1 MATDNGGS
9 LSFEVK
15 LMLDKLQ
22 ADVKKANAELAK
34 IGKTATDEGK
44 KIDSAFSGI
53 GKSVASIGAAFSAQQ
68 LARQI
73 IQVRGEFEKLEVSF
87 NTMLRSEE
95 KATALMNQLTKTA
108 ATTPFGLQDVAGGA
122 KQLLAYGMEAE
133 KINETLIRL
142 GDIAAGLNIPLQDM
156 TYLFGTTMV
165 QGRMYTQDLNQFV
178 GRGIP
183 LIKEFANQFGVAE
196 SKVKDLVTEGKIGFP
211 QLQKAIIAMT
221 SEGGQFAGLMEAQ
234 SKTIAGQIAN
244 LQDSIDMMFNEIGQ
258 ASEGII
264 SGSIEV
270 VASLVENYEQVGRVL
285 LSLVGV
291 YGVYKT
297 AVIAMTAVYTA
308 QAAGIGALTLAE
320 KLHYTWLVLV
330 EKAQKILNATMLTN
344 PYVLVATAVAGLVAY
359 LVSLKTE
366 TELIAEA
373 NEKYEESK
381 RKQIEAEEEHM
392 RKVNELITIAG
403 DEALSTDTRR
413 NALVK
418 LEMQY
423 PSIFAQ
429 YDTEYE
435 KLKNIKK
442 IKEEIAKLEAGK
454 SIQNVENELDKVEA
468 RIKELEAKAKTKH
481 LVGYDA
487 RDMAI
492 YEGGLSAQ
500 ERNELKV
507 LKEREKELVKINK
520 QKERERVLTNL
531 SAFGEKTLNNE
542 LKARKDLLAK
552 MKMDGSTR
560 GRIKG
565 GILPGDYTIE
575 ELEKS
580 ISAMEHEIKR
590 RNDPQK
596 TAAEWKKYYQDQYEA
611 KRKAYN
617 DFLKKQGTMT
627 QLEFETEAKRLKDE
641 MDAAKKEVDNYK
653 PAVNRGATQQ
663 TQQEAERRL
672 KLQQDLADDLLKM
685 QQDNEQREIDA
696 KDEGTAKRLAQINHD
711 FEVRR
716 KEIEKQEKEWKKQ
729 NIEAGVTTEENGLTK
744 EQSDALADAY
754 AQNAEARKK
763 AEREVYDDLENQMN
777 EYLSKYGDYLEKKQA
792 LTDIANQKA
801 KEAATQG
808 ERAVIYAELREQLKQ
823 LNFEEFLSSDAALAF
838 GDIDNLSRETID
850 RLIKKMREIRPE
862 IIKTFNPEQ
871 IAKFDNALNN
881 LEKADALNKN
891 NILVNFIP
899 EVFQK
904 QILLQTELNSAKER
918 YNSLTEEQIRKEE
931 EVKDQIK
938 LIEDEYERLTGEKIK
953 FDPANFSEFEKQL
966 NTLYLNNPN
975 AEQSIQ
981 PLIDQYFNLDF
992 QLQDI
997 TTAAQDASGAM
1008 ESLGGAGAGA
1018 AGGAAQTIAMVGTIV
1033 HAINDSVQSA
1043 KALIDDLAST
1053 ADALGADTEV
1063 GSGWDTAQTFM
1074 SAFAEASQGATDA
1087 FEAFKSG
1094 NPIGVIQGV
1103 VKSFTAWIRGF
1114 AAIHDAKKER
1124 DILDIQEQIE
1134 DLTKAYDDLDRAI
1147 DKVYSTDAAKM
1158 IEEQNRMLEEQQRL
1172 IREQMQLEE
1181 DKKNTDEERLEQW
1194 EDELHDIDN
1203 QIADNK
1209 EAAVDAIYGEDIQS
1223 AIENFADA
1231 YVGVWSDGSVKI
1243 KDVVRQMMQ
1252 NMVKESIKA
1261 SIDSSKAM
1269 EEIRKTMQILYADGV
1284 LSQAD
1289 QNIVYDLAEKLQK
1302 DLDAEYGWSESLFK
1316 NMTEQSGSSRGFEA
1330 MSQDTADELNGRFTT
1345 MVELQSLQ
1353 LDKVNALALD
1363 TASIRQNM
1371 AEMRNL
1377 SLLSIGH
1384 LESLVKSNN
1393 ELYQI
1398 NARLGRIEEYTS
1410 RL

>member
-95 KATALMNQLTKTA
+95 KATALMNQIVKTA

-244 LQDSIDMMFNEIGQ
+244 LEDAIDVMFNEIGQ

-344 PYVLVATAVAGLVAY
+344 PYVLVATAIAGVVAY
-359 LVSLKTE
+359 LIQMKDK
-366 TELIAEA
+366 A
-373 NEKYEESK
+373 EESQ
-381 RKQIEAEEEHM
+381 RVLNEAISETNKAFGTEID
-392 RKVNELITIAG
+392 KLDNLKK
-403 DEALSTDTRR
+403 
-413 NALVK
+413 K
-418 LEMQY
+418 LEE
-423 PSIFAQ
+423 S
-429 YDTEYE
+429 E
-435 KLKNIKK
+435 K
-442 IKEEIAKLEAGK
+442 
-454 SIQNVENELDKVEA
+454 
-468 RIKELEAKAKTKH
+468 
-481 LVGYDA
+481 
-487 RDMAI
+487 
-492 YEGGLSAQ
+492 
-500 ERNELKV
+500 
-507 LKEREKELVKINK
+507 
-520 QKERERVLTNL
+520 
-531 SAFGEKTLNNE
+531 
-542 LKARKDLLAK
+542 
-552 MKMDGSTR
+552 GS
-560 GRIKG
+560 
-565 GILPGDYTIE
+565 E
-575 ELEKS
+575 
-580 ISAMEHEIKR
+580 
-590 RNDPQK
+590 
-596 TAAEWKKYYQDQYEA
+596 EWKKAKDAIVSQYGQYLSNLDAEIEKTGTLA
-611 KRKAYN
+611 STYDALTDAVRKSIAARG
-617 DFLKKQGTMT
+617 LKKFYDENADVLGESQNTLAETRKKLVEKYGEDYVERNWKAVTSY
-627 QLEFETEAKRLKDE
+627 LEKGAIKDLDTHMRHAFPEMGANKESYGDLVTETFFGKKGDAKGFMAEMRLAITTAKENNDKFYANLENFAKANSINVDE
-641 MDAAKKEVDNYK
+641 MNEILYGVKNNKVEEATTTTTTTTTTDKKAEDNARK
-653 PAVNRGATQQ
+653 
-663 TQQEAERRL
+663 EAERRL
-672 KLQQDLADDLLKM
+672 KLQQELADDLLQL

-696 KDEGTAKRLAQINHD
+696 MDEGTAKRLAQINHD

-716 KEIEKQEKEWKKQ
+716 KEIEKQEKDWKKQ
-729 NIEAGVTTEENGLTK
+729 NIEAGITTEENGLTK

-754 AQNAEARKK
+754 AQNVQQQAK
-763 AEREVYDDLENQMN
+763 AQ
-777 EYLSKYGDYLEKKQA
+777 
-792 LTDIANQKA
+792 
-801 KEAATQG
+801 
-808 ERAVIYAELREQLKQ
+808 AELRKEEQQAMRDYLKEYGEYQ
-823 LNFEEFLSSDAALAF
+823 EKRLAITEDYAERIKNAQNDGERKTLEAERDKTLADLDTQATKTTSAIGKLFADMSDKSIAEMRKIAKDGQEALDFIREGKWDAAKGL
-838 GDIDNLSRETID
+838 NLGITEEMF
-850 RLIKKMREIRPE
+850 KNFKPE
-862 IIKTFNPEQ
+862 
-871 IAKFDNALNN
+871 D
-881 LEKADALNKN
+881 
-891 NILVNFIP
+891 V
-899 EVFQK
+899 
-904 QILLQTELNSAKER
+904 
-918 YNSLTEEQIRKEE
+918 EQIRQAIEQLTKSADDCEVGFAKMKTSWEDFVKAKNPKELQE
-931 EVKDQIK
+931 ALQGIIDGVNDYMDVASFASDVIGG
-938 LIEDEYERLTGEKIK
+938 LGEA
-953 FDPANFSEFEKQL
+953 FDS
-966 NTLYLNNPN
+966 
-975 AEQSIQ
+975 
-981 PLIDQYFNLDF
+981 
-992 QLQDI
+992 
-997 TTAAQDASGAM
+997 
-1008 ESLGGAGAGA
+1008 
-1018 AGGAAQTIAMVGTIV
+1018 
-1033 HAINDSVQSA
+1033 
-1043 KALIDDLAST
+1043 
-1053 ADALGADTEV
+1053 DALKGI
-1063 GSGWDTAQTFM
+1063 
-1074 SAFAEASQGATDA
+1074 AEGINVAMDAVNAASQGAQA
-1087 FEAFKSG
+1087 GAMFG
-1094 NPIGVIQGV
+1094 PIGAAAG
-1103 VKSFTAWIRGF
+1103 
-1114 AAIHDAKKER
+1114 AAIGLISSLAQSIAEIYDKKKEKQIQALED
-1124 DILDIQEQIE
+1124 DIH
-1134 DLTKAYDDLDRAI
+1134 DLEIAYDDLGRAI
-1147 DKVYSTDAAKM
+1147 DKAYSTDAAKM
-1158 IEEQNRMLEEQQRL
+1158 IDEQNRMLEEQQRL

-1209 EAAVDAIYGEDIQS
+1209 EAALDAIYGEDIQS

-1231 YVGVWSDGSVKI
+1231 YVGVWSDGSAKVR
-1243 KDVVRQMMQ
+1243 DVVRQMMQ
-1252 NMVKESIKA
+1252 NMVKEQIKA
-1261 SIDSSKAM
+1261 TIESSKAM
-1269 EEIRKTMQILYADGV
+1269 EEIRLKMKEFYADKEF
-1284 LSQAD
+1284 
-1289 QNIVYDLAEKLQK
+1289 QNWEQQELYRMAEEYQK
-1302 DLDAEYGWSESLFK
+1302 QLDKDFAWAEDLFK
-1316 NMTEQSGSSRGFEA
+1316 DTTAQQASNGGFQA
-1330 MSQDTADELNGRFTT
+1330 MSQDTGSELNGRFTT

-1353 LDKVNALALD
+1353 LDKVRSLAID
-1363 TASIRQNM
+1363 TATISQNIT
-1371 AEMRNL
+1371 EMRNL

-1384 LESLVKSNN
+1384 LESIAKSNN

-1398 NARLGRIEEYTS
+1398 NSRLGKIEENTS

>member
-95 KATALMNQLTKTA
+95 KATALMNQLVKTA

-183 LIKEFANQFGVAE
+183 LIKEFASQFGVAE

-244 LQDSIDMMFNEIGQ
+244 LEDAIDMMFNEIGQ

-297 AVIAMTAVYTA
+297 AVIAMTAIQTA
-308 QAAGIGALTLAE
+308 QTVAVVGVTKSMMLYEGVVQ
-320 KLHYTWLVLV
+320 LVA
-330 EKAQKILNATMLTN
+330 KAQKILNATMLTN
-344 PYVLVATAVAGLVAY
+344 PYVLVATAIAGVVAY
-359 LVSLKTE
+359 LVMMKDE

-373 NEKYEESK
+373 EAEYNAKLEETARKEEERKQRVKDLIKAAEDESK
-381 RKQIEAEEEHM
+381 STKSRKASL
-392 RKVNELITIAG
+392 VEL
-403 DEALSTDTRR
+403 ER
-413 NALVK
+413 
-418 LEMQY
+418 QY
-423 PSIFAQ
+423 PAIFAK
-429 YDTEYE
+429 YDTEYK
-435 KLKNIKK
+435 KLKNLKQIKLEISEIEISND
-442 IKEEIAKLEAGK
+442 IKEIDKQLEDNQKRINDLNEK
-454 SIQNVENELDKVEA
+454 SEVKTHVGGGLRSTVVVTGGLSRTEDAELKMLQNKN
-468 RIKELEAKAKTKH
+468 KELEK
-481 LVGYDA
+481 
-487 RDMAI
+487 
-492 YEGGLSAQ
+492 
-500 ERNELKV
+500 N
-507 LKEREKELVKINK
+507 RE
-520 QKERERVLTNL
+520 
-531 SAFGEKTLNNE
+531 
-542 LKARKDLLAK
+542 
-552 MKMDGSTR
+552 
-560 GRIKG
+560 
-565 GILPGDYTIE
+565 
-575 ELEKS
+575 
-580 ISAMEHEIKR
+580 
-590 RNDPQK
+590 
-596 TAAEWKKYYQDQYEA
+596 
-611 KRKAYN
+611 
-617 DFLKKQGTMT
+617 LKKQE
-627 QLEFETEAKRLKDE
+627 LDDLKNP
-641 MDAAKKEVDNYK
+641 KKTTTPTTTTTTTNNK
-653 PAVNRGATQQ
+653 KAQNQAQK
-663 TQQEAERRL
+663 EAERRL

-685 QQDNEQREIDA
+685 RQDNEQREIDA
-696 KDEGTAKRLAQINHD
+696 MDEGTAKRLAQINHD

-716 KEIEKQEKEWKKQ
+716 KEIEKQEKDWEKQ
-729 NIEAGVTTEENGLTK
+729 NIEAGITTEENGLTK

-754 AQNAEARKK
+754 AQNVQQQAK
-763 AEREVYDDLENQMN
+763 AQ
-777 EYLSKYGDYLEKKQA
+777 
-792 LTDIANQKA
+792 
-801 KEAATQG
+801 
-808 ERAVIYAELREQLKQ
+808 AELRKEEQQAMRDYLKEYGEYQ
-823 LNFEEFLSSDAALAF
+823 EKRLAITE
-838 GDIDNLSRETID
+838 DYAER
-850 RLIKKMREIRPE
+850 IKKAQNDGER
-862 IIKTFNPEQ
+862 KTLE
-871 IAKFDNALNN
+871 AERDNALADLDTQATKTTSAIGKLFADMSDKSIAEMRKIAKDGQEALDFIQGGKWDAAKGLKFNITEEMFKN
-881 LEKADALNKN
+881 FKPEDIEQIKQAIEQLTKSADDCEVGFAKMKTSWEDFVKAKKPKELQEALQGIIDGVNDYMDVASFASDVIGGLGEAFDSDALKGIAEGINVAMDA
-891 NILVNFIP
+891 VN
-899 EVFQK
+899 
-904 QILLQTELNSAKER
+904 A
-918 YNSLTEEQIRKEE
+918 
-931 EVKDQIK
+931 
-938 LIEDEYERLTGEKIK
+938 
-953 FDPANFSEFEKQL
+953 
-966 NTLYLNNPN
+966 
-975 AEQSIQ
+975 
-981 PLIDQYFNLDF
+981 
-992 QLQDI
+992 
-997 TTAAQDASGAM
+997 
-1008 ESLGGAGAGA
+1008 
-1018 AGGAAQTIAMVGTIV
+1018 
-1033 HAINDSVQSA
+1033 
-1043 KALIDDLAST
+1043 
-1053 ADALGADTEV
+1053 
-1063 GSGWDTAQTFM
+1063 
-1074 SAFAEASQGATDA
+1074 ASQGAQVGSM
-1087 FEAFKSG
+1087 FG
-1094 NPIGVIQGV
+1094 PIGAAAG
-1103 VKSFTAWIRGF
+1103 
-1114 AAIHDAKKER
+1114 AAIGLISSLAQSIAEIYDKKKEKQIQALED
-1124 DILDIQEQIE
+1124 DIH
-1134 DLTKAYDDLDRAI
+1134 DLEIAYDDLGRAI
-1147 DKVYSTDAAKM
+1147 DKAYSTDAAKM

-1209 EAAVDAIYGEDIQS
+1209 EAALDAIYGEDIQS

-1252 NMVKESIKA
+1252 NMVKEQIKA
-1261 SIDSSKAM
+1261 TLQSSKAM
-1269 EEIRKTMQILYADGV
+1269 EEIRLKMREFYADKEF
-1284 LSQAD
+1284 
-1289 QNIVYDLAEKLQK
+1289 QNWEQQELYKMAEEYQK
-1302 DLDAEYGWSESLFK
+1302 QLDKDFAWAEDLFK
-1316 NMTEQSGSSRGFEA
+1316 DTTAQQASNGGFQA
-1330 MSQDTADELNGRFTT
+1330 MSQDTGSELNGRFTT

-1353 LDKVNALALD
+1353 LDKVRSLAID
-1363 TASIRQNM
+1363 TATISQNI

-1384 LESLVKSNN
+1384 LESIAKNTH

-1398 NARLGRIEEYTS
+1398 NSRLGKIEENTS

>member
-44 KIDSAFSGI
+44 KIDNAFSGI

-95 KATALMNQLTKTA
+95 KATALMNQLVKTA

-392 RKVNELITIAG
+392 RKMNELIDIAG
-403 DEALSTDTRR
+403 NEALSTDTRR

-442 IKEEIAKLEAGK
+442 IKEEIAALEAGK
-454 SIQNVENELDKVEA
+454 SIQNVSNELDRNLK
-468 RIKELEAKAKTKH
+468 RIAELEAKAKTKQ

-487 RDMAI
+487 SGMAI

-500 ERNELKV
+500 ERAELKA
-507 LKEREKELVKINK
+507 LQEKNKELEKINK
-520 QKERERVLTNL
+520 QKQREQYLTNL
-531 SAFGEKTLNNE
+531 NVVGEKTLNAE
-542 LKARKDLLAK
+542 IQARKDLLAR
-552 MKMDGSTR
+552 MKVNGKSR
-560 GRIKG
+560 GKITG
-565 GILPGDYTIE
+565 NLAGEYSSD
-575 ELEKS
+575 ELQ
-580 ISAMEHEIKR
+580 AQLNLMESELKR
-590 RNDPQK
+590 RKSPQK

-617 DFLKKQGTMT
+617 DYLKQSGKIDQTT
-627 QLEFETEAKRLKDE
+627 FETEAKRLKDE

-653 PAVNRGATQQ
+653 PSVNKGAARQAQQ
-663 TQQEAERRL
+663 AKKEAEKRL
-672 KLQQDLADDLLKM
+672 KLQQELADDLLQM

-696 KDEGTAKRLAQINHD
+696 MDEGTAKRLAQINHD

-716 KEIEKQEKEWKKQ
+716 KEIEKQEKDWKKQ
-729 NIEAGVTTEENGLTK
+729 NIEAGITTEENGLTK

-754 AQNAEARKK
+754 AQNVQQQAK
-763 AEREVYDDLENQMN
+763 AQ
-777 EYLSKYGDYLEKKQA
+777 
-792 LTDIANQKA
+792 
-801 KEAATQG
+801 
-808 ERAVIYAELREQLKQ
+808 AELRKEEQQAMRDYLKEYGEYQ
-823 LNFEEFLSSDAALAF
+823 EKRLAITEDYAERIKKAQNDGERKTLEAERDKALADLDTQATKTTSAIGKLFADMSNKSIAEMRKIAQEGQEALDFIQGGKWDAAKGLNLGITEEMF
-838 GDIDNLSRETID
+838 KNFKPEDI
-850 RLIKKMREIRPE
+850 
-862 IIKTFNPEQ
+862 
-871 IAKFDNALNN
+871 
-881 LEKADALNKN
+881 
-891 NILVNFIP
+891 
-899 EVFQK
+899 
-904 QILLQTELNSAKER
+904 
-918 YNSLTEEQIRKEE
+918 EQIRQAIEQLTKSADDCEVGFAKMKTSWEDFVKAKNPKELQE
-931 EVKDQIK
+931 ALQGIIDGVNDYMDVASFASDVIGG
-938 LIEDEYERLTGEKIK
+938 LGEA
-953 FDPANFSEFEKQL
+953 FDS
-966 NTLYLNNPN
+966 
-975 AEQSIQ
+975 
-981 PLIDQYFNLDF
+981 
-992 QLQDI
+992 
-997 TTAAQDASGAM
+997 
-1008 ESLGGAGAGA
+1008 
-1018 AGGAAQTIAMVGTIV
+1018 
-1033 HAINDSVQSA
+1033 
-1043 KALIDDLAST
+1043 
-1053 ADALGADTEV
+1053 DALKGI
-1063 GSGWDTAQTFM
+1063 
-1074 SAFAEASQGATDA
+1074 AEGINVAMDAVNAASQGAQVGA
-1087 FEAFKSG
+1087 MFG
-1094 NPIGVIQGV
+1094 PIGAAAG
-1103 VKSFTAWIRGF
+1103 
-1114 AAIHDAKKER
+1114 AAIGLISSLAQSIAEIYDKKKEKQIQALED
-1124 DILDIQEQIE
+1124 DIH
-1134 DLTKAYDDLDRAI
+1134 DLEIAYDDLGRAI
-1147 DKVYSTDAAKM
+1147 DKAYSTDAAKM
-1158 IEEQNRMLEEQQRL
+1158 IDEQNRMLEEQQRL

-1181 DKKNTDEERLEQW
+1181 DKKNTDEERIKQW

-1261 SIDSSKAM
+1261 TLQSSKAM
-1269 EEIRKTMQILYADGV
+1269 EEIRLKMREFYADKEF
-1284 LSQAD
+1284 
-1289 QNIVYDLAEKLQK
+1289 QNWEQQELYKMAEEYQK
-1302 DLDAEYGWSESLFK
+1302 QLDKDYAWAEDLFK
-1316 NMTEQSGSSRGFEA
+1316 DTTAQQASNGGFQA
-1330 MSQDTADELNGRFTT
+1330 MSQDTGSELNGRFTT

-1353 LDKVNALALD
+1353 LDKVRSLAID
-1363 TASIRQNM
+1363 TATISQNIS
-1371 AEMRNL
+1371 EMRNL

-1384 LESLVKSNN
+1384 LESIAKNTH
-1393 ELYQI
+1393 ELYQM
-1398 NARLGRIEEYTS
+1398 NYRLGKIEENTS

>member
-22 ADVKKANAELAK
+22 SDVKKANAELAK

-44 KIDSAFSGI
+44 KIDNAFSGI

-95 KATALMNQLTKTA
+95 KATALMSQLIKTA
-108 ATTPFGLQDVAGGA
+108 ATTPLELQDVAGGA

-165 QGRMYTQDLNQFV
+165 QGRMYTIDLNQFV

-196 SKVKDLVTEGKIGFP
+196 SKVRDLVAEGKIGFP

-244 LQDSIDMMFNEIGQ
+244 LKDAIDIMFNEIGQ

-344 PYVLVATAVAGLVAY
+344 PYVLAATAVAGLVAY

-392 RKVNELITIAG
+392 RKMNELIDIAG
-403 DEALSTDTRR
+403 NEALSTDTRR

-442 IKEEIAKLEAGK
+442 IKEEIAALEAGK
-454 SIQNVENELDKVEA
+454 SIQNVSNELDRNLK
-468 RIKELEAKAKTKH
+468 RIAELEAKAKTKQ

-487 RDMAI
+487 SGMAI

-500 ERNELKV
+500 ERAELKA
-507 LKEREKELVKINK
+507 LQEKNKELEKINK
-520 QKERERVLTNL
+520 QKQREQYFTNINVI
-531 SAFGEKTLNNE
+531 GEKTLNAE
-542 LKARKDLLAK
+542 IKARENLIARMKANGANRGKIEGNLA
-552 MKMDGSTR
+552 GEYS
-560 GRIKG
+560 
-565 GILPGDYTIE
+565 LE
-575 ELEKS
+575 ELETQLQLYK
-580 ISAMEHEIKR
+580 AERKR
-590 RNDPQK
+590 RDSPQK

-617 DFLKKQGTMT
+617 DYLKQSGKIDQTT
-627 QLEFETEAKRLKDE
+627 FETEAKRLKDE

-653 PAVNRGATQQ
+653 PSVNKGAARQAQQ
-663 TQQEAERRL
+663 AKKEAEKRL
-672 KLQQDLADDLLKM
+672 KLQQELADDLLKL

-696 KDEGTAKRLAQINHD
+696 MDEGTAKRLAQINHD

-716 KEIEKQEKEWKKQ
+716 KEIEKQEKDWKKQ

-754 AQNAEARKK
+754 AQNVQQQVK
-763 AEREVYDDLENQMN
+763 AQ
-777 EYLSKYGDYLEKKQA
+777 
-792 LTDIANQKA
+792 
-801 KEAATQG
+801 
-808 ERAVIYAELREQLKQ
+808 AELRKEEQQAMRDYLKEYGEYQEKRLAITEDYAERIKKAQNDGERKTLEAERDKALADLDTQATKTTSAIGKLFADMSNKSIAEMRKIAKDGQEALNFIQGGKWDAAKGLNLGITEEMFKNFKPEDIEQIKQAIEQLTKSADDCEVGFAKMKTSWEDFVKAKNPKELQ
-823 LNFEEFLSSDAALAF
+823 EALQGIIDGVNDYMDIASFASDVIGGLGEAFDSDALK
-838 GDIDNLSRETID
+838 G
-850 RLIKKMREIRPE
+850 
-862 IIKTFNPEQ
+862 
-871 IAKFDNALNN
+871 IAEGINVAMDAVNA
-881 LEKADALNKN
+881 
-891 NILVNFIP
+891 
-899 EVFQK
+899 
-904 QILLQTELNSAKER
+904 
-918 YNSLTEEQIRKEE
+918 
-931 EVKDQIK
+931 
-938 LIEDEYERLTGEKIK
+938 
-953 FDPANFSEFEKQL
+953 
-966 NTLYLNNPN
+966 
-975 AEQSIQ
+975 
-981 PLIDQYFNLDF
+981 
-992 QLQDI
+992 
-997 TTAAQDASGAM
+997 
-1008 ESLGGAGAGA
+1008 
-1018 AGGAAQTIAMVGTIV
+1018 
-1033 HAINDSVQSA
+1033 
-1043 KALIDDLAST
+1043 
-1053 ADALGADTEV
+1053 
-1063 GSGWDTAQTFM
+1063 
-1074 SAFAEASQGATDA
+1074 ASQGAQVGA
-1087 FEAFKSG
+1087 MFG
-1094 NPIGVIQGV
+1094 PIGAAAG
-1103 VKSFTAWIRGF
+1103 
-1114 AAIHDAKKER
+1114 AAIGLISSLAQSIAEIYDKKKEKQIQALED
-1124 DILDIQEQIE
+1124 DIH
-1134 DLTKAYDDLDRAI
+1134 DLEIAYDDLGREI
-1147 DKVYSTDAAKM
+1147 DKAYSTDAAKM

-1181 DKKNTDEERLEQW
+1181 DKKNTDEEKMQAY

-1209 EAAVDAIYGEDIQS
+1209 EAALDAIYGEDIQS

-1231 YVGVWSDGSVKI
+1231 YVGVWSDGSAKI

-1252 NMVKESIKA
+1252 NMVKEQIKA
-1261 SIDSSKAM
+1261 TLQSSKAM
-1269 EEIRKTMQILYADGV
+1269 EEIRQKMKEFYADKEF
-1284 LSQAD
+1284 
-1289 QNIVYDLAEKLQK
+1289 QNWEQQELYKMAEEYQK
-1302 DLDAEYGWSESLFK
+1302 QLDKDFAWAEDLFK
-1316 NMTEQSGSSRGFEA
+1316 DTTAQQASNGGFQA
-1330 MSQDTADELNGRFTT
+1330 MSQDTGSELNGRFTT

-1353 LDKVNALALD
+1353 LDKVRSLAID
-1363 TASIRQNM
+1363 TATISQNIT
-1371 AEMRNL
+1371 EMRNL

-1384 LESLVKSNN
+1384 LESIAKNTH
-1393 ELYQI
+1393 ELYQM
-1398 NARLGRIEEYTS
+1398 NYRLGKIEENTS

>member
-44 KIDSAFSGI
+44 KIDNAFSGI

-196 SKVKDLVTEGKIGFP
+196 SKVRDLVAEGKIGFP

-297 AVIAMTAVYTA
+297 AVIAMTAIQTA
-308 QAAGIGALTLAE
+308 QTVAVVGVTKSMMLYEGVVQ
-320 KLHYTWLVLV
+320 LVA
-330 EKAQKILNATMLTN
+330 KAQKMLNATMLTN

-366 TELIAEA
+366 TELINEA

-392 RKVNELITIAG
+392 RKINELIATAE
-403 DEALSTDTRR
+403 DEALSTETRR
-413 NALVK
+413 AALILLAAEYK
-418 LEMQY
+418 T
-423 PSIFAQ
+423 IFAK

-435 KLKNIKK
+435 KLKNLKK
-442 IKEEIAKLEAGK
+442 IKEEIAALEAGK
-454 SIQNVENELDKVEA
+454 SIQNVSNELSSVQS
-468 RIKELEAKAKTKH
+468 RIAELEAKKSIKKIM
-481 LVGYDA
+481 GYSRTGA
-487 RDMAI
+487 PI
-492 YEGGLSAQ
+492 YGNDLSPQ
-500 ERNELKV
+500 DEIELKN
-507 LKEREKELVKINK
+507 LKEKEKELIKINK

-531 SAFGEKTLNNE
+531 NAFGIKTLNGE
-542 LKARKDLLAK
+542 LKAQKDLLAK
-552 MKMDGSTR
+552 MKMSGSTR

-565 GILPGDYTIE
+565 GIFSGDFTTE

-580 ISAMEHEIKR
+580 ISALEHEIKR

-596 TAAEWKKYYQDQYEA
+596 TATEWKKYYQDQYEA

-617 DFLKKQGTMT
+617 DFLKKQGTMS
-627 QLEFETEAKRLKDE
+627 QLEFKTEAKRLKDE

-653 PAVNRGATQQ
+653 PAVNNGASQQ
-663 TQQEAERRL
+663 AQQAQKEAEQRL

-696 KDEGTAKRLAQINHD
+696 MDEGTAKRLAQINHD

-716 KEIEKQEKEWKKQ
+716 KEIEKQEKDWKKQ

-754 AQNAEARKK
+754 AQNVQQQAKAQSELRKEEQQAMRDYLKEYGNYQEKRLAITEDYAERIKK
-763 AEREVYDDLENQMN
+763 AQNEGEIKTLEAERDKALADLDTQATKTTSAIGKLFADMSDKSVAEMRKIAKDGKEALDFIQGGKWDAAKGFKFNITEEMFKNFNDEDIEQI
-777 EYLSKYGDYLEKKQA
+777 KQA
-792 LTDIANQKA
+792 I
-801 KEAATQG
+801 
-808 ERAVIYAELREQLKQ
+808 EQLTKSADDCATGFEKIKIGWDKIVNSKNPKQ
-823 LNFEEFLSSDAALAF
+823 VKEGMQEMTSGINQYLDAVSF
-838 GDIDNLSRETID
+838 
-850 RLIKKMREIRPE
+850 
-862 IIKTFNPEQ
+862 F
-871 IAKFDNALNN
+871 
-881 LEKADALNKN
+881 ADALNGLGEAYDIEALKDIAEGIN
-891 NILVNFIP
+891 VALDAISSAAKGFEAGNAIAGQIGGIVGAIVGLATSLAESIAKIFDKKQ
-899 EVFQK
+899 EK
-904 QILLQTELNSAKER
+904 QIQAL
-918 YNSLTEEQIRKEE
+918 
-931 EVKDQIK
+931 
-938 LIEDEYERLTGEKIK
+938 EDE
-953 FDPANFSEFEKQL
+953 
-966 NTLYLNNPN
+966 
-975 AEQSIQ
+975 
-981 PLIDQYFNLDF
+981 
-992 QLQDI
+992 
-997 TTAAQDASGAM
+997 
-1008 ESLGGAGAGA
+1008 
-1018 AGGAAQTIAMVGTIV
+1018 
-1033 HAINDSVQSA
+1033 
-1043 KALIDDLAST
+1043 
-1053 ADALGADTEV
+1053 
-1063 GSGWDTAQTFM
+1063 
-1074 SAFAEASQGATDA
+1074 
-1087 FEAFKSG
+1087 
-1094 NPIGVIQGV
+1094 
-1103 VKSFTAWIRGF
+1103 
-1114 AAIHDAKKER
+1114 IHDLE
-1124 DILDIQEQIE
+1124 I
-1134 DLTKAYDDLDRAI
+1134 AYDDLGRAI
-1147 DKVYSTDAAKM
+1147 DKAYSTDAAEM
-1158 IEEQNRMLEEQQRL
+1158 IAEQNRMLEEQQRL
-1172 IREQMQLEE
+1172 IREQMELEE

-1209 EAAVDAIYGEDIQS
+1209 EAALDAIFGEDVKS
-1223 AIENFADA
+1223 ATENLADA
-1231 YVGVWSDGSVKI
+1231 LTSTWNDGTSASMKM
-1243 KDVVRQMMQ
+1243 KNVVREMMQ
-1252 NMVKESIKA
+1252 KMVKESIKA
-1261 SIDSSKAM
+1261 TLESSKAI
-1269 EEIRKTMQILYADGV
+1269 EAIRAKMQEFYADGIFQEWEQDK
-1284 LSQAD
+1284 L
-1289 QNIVYDLAEKLQK
+1289 YKMAEAYQK
-1302 DLDAEYGWSESLFK
+1302 DFDSQYGWAENLFK
-1316 NMTEQSGSSRGFEA
+1316 DTTAQEGSSRGFNA
-1330 MSQDTADELNGRFTT
+1330 MDQELGNELNGRFTT
-1345 MVELQSLQ
+1345 MVELQTLQ
-1353 LDKVNALALD
+1353 LDEVKTIRIDNAM
-1363 TASIRQNM
+1363 IRQNM

-1377 SLLSIGH
+1377 SLLSIGY
-1384 LESLVKSNN
+1384 LESIAKSNN

-1398 NARLGRIEEYTS
+1398 NSRLGKIEENTS

>member
-22 ADVKKANAELAK
+22 SDVKKANAELAK

-44 KIDSAFSGI
+44 KIDNAFSGI

-95 KATALMNQLTKTA
+95 KATALMSQLTKTA

-244 LQDSIDMMFNEIGQ
+244 LEDAIDMMFNEIGQ

-359 LVSLKTE
+359 LVMMKDE

-373 NEKYEESK
+373 EAEYNAKLEETARVEEERKKRVQELIKVAEDESK
-381 RKQIEAEEEHM
+381 STESRKAS
-392 RKVNELITIAG
+392 LA
-403 DEALSTDTRR
+403 
-413 NALVK
+413 K
-418 LEMQY
+418 LEKQY
-423 PSIFAQ
+423 PAIFEK

-435 KLKNIKK
+435 KLKNLKQIKLEIAEIEISND
-442 IKEEIAKLEAGK
+442 IKEIDKQLEDNQKRINDLNEK
-454 SIQNVENELDKVEA
+454 SEV
-468 RIKELEAKAKTKH
+468 KTH
-481 LVGYDA
+481 VGGGLHSTVVVT
-487 RDMAI
+487 
-492 YEGGLSAQ
+492 GGLSRTEDA
-500 ERNELKV
+500 ELKM
-507 LKEREKELVKINK
+507 LKNK
-520 QKERERVLTNL
+520 NT
-531 SAFGEKTLNNE
+531 
-542 LKARKDLLAK
+542 
-552 MKMDGSTR
+552 
-560 GRIKG
+560 
-565 GILPGDYTIE
+565 
-575 ELEKS
+575 ELEKNR
-580 ISAMEHEIKR
+580 E
-590 RNDPQK
+590 
-596 TAAEWKKYYQDQYEA
+596 
-611 KRKAYN
+611 
-617 DFLKKQGTMT
+617 LKKQE
-627 QLEFETEAKRLKDE
+627 LDDLKNPKKTTTPTTPTTTPTTNKKAEDQ
-641 MDAAKKEVDNYK
+641 AKKE
-653 PAVNRGATQQ
+653 
-663 TQQEAERRL
+663 AERKL
-672 KLQQDLADDLLKM
+672 KLQQELADDLLQM

-696 KDEGTAKRLAQINHD
+696 MDEGTAKRLAQINHD

-716 KEIEKQEKEWKKQ
+716 KEIEKQEKDWKKQ
-729 NIEAGVTTEENGLTK
+729 NIEAGITTEENGLTK

-754 AQNAEARKK
+754 AQNVQQQAKAQSELRKEEQQAMRDYLKEYGKYQEKRLAITEDYAERIKK
-763 AEREVYDDLENQMN
+763 AQNEGEIKTLEAERDKALADLDTQATKTT
-777 EYLSKYGDYLEKKQA
+777 SKIGKLFADMSGKSIAEMRKIAKDGQEA
-792 LTDIANQKA
+792 LDFIKGG
-801 KEAATQG
+801 KW
-808 ERAVIYAELREQLKQ
+808 
-823 LNFEEFLSSDAALAF
+823 DAAKGLNLGITEEMF
-838 GDIDNLSRETID
+838 KNFKPEDI
-850 RLIKKMREIRPE
+850 
-862 IIKTFNPEQ
+862 
-871 IAKFDNALNN
+871 
-881 LEKADALNKN
+881 
-891 NILVNFIP
+891 
-899 EVFQK
+899 
-904 QILLQTELNSAKER
+904 
-918 YNSLTEEQIRKEE
+918 EQIRQAIEQLTKSADDCEVGFAKMKTSWEDFVKAKNPKELQE
-931 EVKDQIK
+931 ALQGIIDGVNDYMDVASFASDVIGG
-938 LIEDEYERLTGEKIK
+938 LGEA
-953 FDPANFSEFEKQL
+953 FDS
-966 NTLYLNNPN
+966 
-975 AEQSIQ
+975 
-981 PLIDQYFNLDF
+981 
-992 QLQDI
+992 
-997 TTAAQDASGAM
+997 
-1008 ESLGGAGAGA
+1008 
-1018 AGGAAQTIAMVGTIV
+1018 
-1033 HAINDSVQSA
+1033 
-1043 KALIDDLAST
+1043 
-1053 ADALGADTEV
+1053 DALKGI
-1063 GSGWDTAQTFM
+1063 
-1074 SAFAEASQGATDA
+1074 AEGINVAMDAVNAASQGAQVGA
-1087 FEAFKSG
+1087 MFG
-1094 NPIGVIQGV
+1094 PIGAAAG
-1103 VKSFTAWIRGF
+1103 
-1114 AAIHDAKKER
+1114 AAIGLISSLAQSIAEIYDKKKEKQIQALED
-1124 DILDIQEQIE
+1124 DIHDFEI
-1134 DLTKAYDDLDRAI
+1134 AYDDLGRAV
-1147 DKVYSTDAAKM
+1147 DKAYSTDAAKM

-1209 EAAVDAIYGEDIQS
+1209 EAALDAIYGEDIQS

-1243 KDVVRQMMQ
+1243 KNVVREMMQ
-1252 NMVKESIKA
+1252 NMVKEQIKA
-1261 SIDSSKAM
+1261 TIESSKAM
-1269 EEIRKTMQILYADGV
+1269 EEIRLKMKEFYADKEF
-1284 LSQAD
+1284 
-1289 QNIVYDLAEKLQK
+1289 QNWEQQELYEMAEAYQK
-1302 DLDAEYGWSESLFK
+1302 QLDKDYAWAEDLFK
-1316 NMTEQSGSSRGFEA
+1316 DTTAQQASNGGFQA
-1330 MSQDTADELNGRFTT
+1330 MSQDTGSELNGRFTT

-1353 LDKVNALALD
+1353 LDKVRSLAID
-1363 TASIRQNM
+1363 TAAISQNIT
-1371 AEMRNL
+1371 EMRNL

-1384 LESLVKSNN
+1384 LESIAKNTH
-1393 ELYQI
+1393 ELYQM
-1398 NARLGRIEEYTS
+1398 NYRLGKIEENTS

>member
-95 KATALMNQLTKTA
+95 KATALMSQLTKTA

-297 AVIAMTAVYTA
+297 AVIATTAIQTIQATAVGGLSKIMLIYE
-308 QAAGIGALTLAE
+308 GVV
-320 KLHYTWLVLV
+320 KLVA
-330 EKAQKILNATMLTN
+330 KAQSILNATMLTN

-373 NEKYEESK
+373 EAEYNAKLEETARVEEERKKRVQELIKVAEDESK
-381 RKQIEAEEEHM
+381 STESRKAS
-392 RKVNELITIAG
+392 LA
-403 DEALSTDTRR
+403 
-413 NALVK
+413 K
-418 LEMQY
+418 LEKQY
-423 PSIFAQ
+423 PAIFEK
-429 YDTEYE
+429 YDTEYK
-435 KLKNIKK
+435 KLKNLKQIKLEIAEIEISND
-442 IKEEIAKLEAGK
+442 IKEIDKQLEDNQKRINDLNEK
-454 SIQNVENELDKVEA
+454 SEV
-468 RIKELEAKAKTKH
+468 KTH
-481 LVGYDA
+481 VGGGLHSTVVVT
-487 RDMAI
+487 
-492 YEGGLSAQ
+492 GGLSRTEDA
-500 ERNELKV
+500 ELKM
-507 LKEREKELVKINK
+507 LKNK
-520 QKERERVLTNL
+520 NT
-531 SAFGEKTLNNE
+531 
-542 LKARKDLLAK
+542 
-552 MKMDGSTR
+552 
-560 GRIKG
+560 
-565 GILPGDYTIE
+565 
-575 ELEKS
+575 ELEKNR
-580 ISAMEHEIKR
+580 E
-590 RNDPQK
+590 
-596 TAAEWKKYYQDQYEA
+596 
-611 KRKAYN
+611 
-617 DFLKKQGTMT
+617 LKKQE
-627 QLEFETEAKRLKDE
+627 LDDLKNPKKTTTPTTPTTTPTTNEKAEDQ
-641 MDAAKKEVDNYK
+641 AKKE
-653 PAVNRGATQQ
+653 
-663 TQQEAERRL
+663 AERKL
-672 KLQQDLADDLLKM
+672 KLQQELADDLLKM

-696 KDEGTAKRLAQINHD
+696 MDEGTAKRLAQINHD

-754 AQNAEARKK
+754 AQNVQQQAK
-763 AEREVYDDLENQMN
+763 AQ
-777 EYLSKYGDYLEKKQA
+777 
-792 LTDIANQKA
+792 
-801 KEAATQG
+801 
-808 ERAVIYAELREQLKQ
+808 AELRKEEQQAMRDYLKEYGEYQ
-823 LNFEEFLSSDAALAF
+823 EKRLAITEDYAERIKKAQNDGERKTLEAERDKALADLDTQATKTTSAIGKLFADMSNKSIAEMRKIAQEGQEALDFIQGGKWDAAKGLKF
-838 GDIDNLSRETID
+838 NITEEMFKNFKPEDI
-850 RLIKKMREIRPE
+850 
-862 IIKTFNPEQ
+862 
-871 IAKFDNALNN
+871 
-881 LEKADALNKN
+881 
-891 NILVNFIP
+891 
-899 EVFQK
+899 
-904 QILLQTELNSAKER
+904 
-918 YNSLTEEQIRKEE
+918 EQIRQAIEQLTKSADDCEVGFVKMKTSWEDFVKAKNPKELQE
-931 EVKDQIK
+931 ALQGIIDGVNDYMDVASFASDVIGG
-938 LIEDEYERLTGEKIK
+938 LGEA
-953 FDPANFSEFEKQL
+953 FDS
-966 NTLYLNNPN
+966 
-975 AEQSIQ
+975 
-981 PLIDQYFNLDF
+981 
-992 QLQDI
+992 
-997 TTAAQDASGAM
+997 
-1008 ESLGGAGAGA
+1008 
-1018 AGGAAQTIAMVGTIV
+1018 
-1033 HAINDSVQSA
+1033 
-1043 KALIDDLAST
+1043 
-1053 ADALGADTEV
+1053 DALKGI
-1063 GSGWDTAQTFM
+1063 
-1074 SAFAEASQGATDA
+1074 AEGINVAMDAVNAASQGAQVGA
-1087 FEAFKSG
+1087 MFG
-1094 NPIGVIQGV
+1094 PIGAAAG
-1103 VKSFTAWIRGF
+1103 
-1114 AAIHDAKKER
+1114 AAIGLISSLAQSIAEIYDKKKEKQIQALED
-1124 DILDIQEQIE
+1124 DIHDIEI
-1134 DLTKAYDDLDRAI
+1134 AYDDLDRAI
-1147 DKVYSTDAAKM
+1147 DKAYSTDAAKM

-1181 DKKNTDEERLEQW
+1181 DKKNTDDERLEQW

-1209 EAAVDAIYGEDIQS
+1209 EAALDAICGEDIQS

-1243 KDVVRQMMQ
+1243 KNVVRQMMQ

-1261 SIDSSKAM
+1261 TIESSKAM
-1269 EEIRKTMQILYADGV
+1269 EEIRLKMKEFYADKEF
-1284 LSQAD
+1284 
-1289 QNIVYDLAEKLQK
+1289 QNWEQQELYKMAEAYQK
-1302 DLDAEYGWSESLFK
+1302 QLDKDFAWAEDLFK
-1316 NMTEQSGSSRGFEA
+1316 DTTAQQASNGGFQA
-1330 MSQDTADELNGRFTT
+1330 MSQDTGSELNGRFTT

-1353 LDKVNALALD
+1353 LDKVRSLAID
-1363 TASIRQNM
+1363 TATISQNIT
-1371 AEMRNL
+1371 EMRNL

-1384 LESLVKSNN
+1384 LESIAKNTH
-1393 ELYQI
+1393 ELYQM
-1398 NARLGRIEEYTS
+1398 NYRLGKIEENTS

>member
-95 KATALMNQLTKTA
+95 KATALMSQLTKTA

-244 LQDSIDMMFNEIGQ
+244 LEDAIDMMFNEIGQ

-344 PYVLVATAVAGLVAY
+344 PYVLVATAIAGVVAY
-359 LVSLKTE
+359 LVMMKDE

-373 NEKYEESK
+373 EAEYNAKLEETARKEEERKQRVKDLIKAAEDESK
-381 RKQIEAEEEHM
+381 STKSRKASLAE
-392 RKVNELITIAG
+392 
-403 DEALSTDTRR
+403 
-413 NALVK
+413 
-418 LEMQY
+418 LERQY
-423 PSIFAQ
+423 PTIFEK

-435 KLKNIKK
+435 KLKNLKQI
-442 IKEEIAKLEAGK
+442 KLEISEIELSNDIKGIDEQLKENLQRIEDLNEK
-454 SIQNVENELDKVEA
+454 SEKKVTVTPGLRSTVVVTGGLSREEDAELKMLKNKN
-468 RIKELEAKAKTKH
+468 KELEK
-481 LVGYDA
+481 
-487 RDMAI
+487 
-492 YEGGLSAQ
+492 
-500 ERNELKV
+500 N
-507 LKEREKELVKINK
+507 RE
-520 QKERERVLTNL
+520 
-531 SAFGEKTLNNE
+531 
-542 LKARKDLLAK
+542 
-552 MKMDGSTR
+552 
-560 GRIKG
+560 
-565 GILPGDYTIE
+565 
-575 ELEKS
+575 
-580 ISAMEHEIKR
+580 
-590 RNDPQK
+590 
-596 TAAEWKKYYQDQYEA
+596 
-611 KRKAYN
+611 
-617 DFLKKQGTMT
+617 LKKQE
-627 QLEFETEAKRLKDE
+627 LDDLKNP
-641 MDAAKKEVDNYK
+641 KKTTNTTTTTTTTNK
-653 PAVNRGATQQ
+653 KAQNQAQK
-663 TQQEAERRL
+663 EAERRL
-672 KLQQDLADDLLKM
+672 KLQQELADDLLQM

-696 KDEGTAKRLAQINHD
+696 MDEGSAKRLAQINHD

-716 KEIEKQEKEWKKQ
+716 KEIEKQEKDWKKQ

-744 EQSDALADAY
+744 EQSDALANAY
-754 AQNAEARKK
+754 AQNVQQQAKAQAELRKEEQQAMRDYLK
-763 AEREVYDDLENQMN
+763 EYGEYQEKRLAITEDYAERIKNAQNDGERKTLEAERDRALAELELSAENTTSKIAKLFGDMSDLSLKSMKDLYEQGSKFLEFANTKKWDSEKGKIFNISEETFNDIVSTEKLEQLRKIIKRLGIEIEDSEPAYIRLKNAIKDLFDVEDDDLGKKIQKLNDALSEVARAGDLISDTFNSLGELFGSDALNFIGAGMNALTNISKGVASGAQIGMAFGEIGATIGSIIGGVQALASSLASVSNTLEDESIIGSWANASENKKIKQYRKELEVLKESYDDLIESAEEM
-777 EYLSKYGDYLEKKQA
+777 YSTQA
-792 LTDIANQKA
+792 ANA
-801 KEAATQG
+801 
-808 ERAVIYAELREQLKQ
+808 Y
-823 LNFEEFLSSDAALAF
+823 D
-838 GDIDNLSRETID
+838 ETI
-850 RLIKKMREIRPE
+850 
-862 IIKTFNPEQ
+862 
-871 IAKFDNALNN
+871 AN
-881 LEKADALNKN
+881 LEK
-891 NILVNFIP
+891 
-899 EVFQK
+899 QR
-904 QILLQTELNSAKER
+904 LL
-918 YNSLTEEQIRKEE
+918 
-931 EVKDQIK
+931 
-938 LIEDEYERLTGEKIK
+938 LI
-953 FDPANFSEFEKQL
+953 Q
-966 NTLYLNNPN
+966 
-975 AEQSIQ
+975 
-981 PLIDQYFNLDF
+981 
-992 QLQDI
+992 
-997 TTAAQDASGAM
+997 
-1008 ESLGGAGAGA
+1008 
-1018 AGGAAQTIAMVGTIV
+1018 
-1033 HAINDSVQSA
+1033 
-1043 KALIDDLAST
+1043 
-1053 ADALGADTEV
+1053 
-1063 GSGWDTAQTFM
+1063 
-1074 SAFAEASQGATDA
+1074 
-1087 FEAFKSG
+1087 
-1094 NPIGVIQGV
+1094 
-1103 VKSFTAWIRGF
+1103 
-1114 AAIHDAKKER
+1114 
-1124 DILDIQEQIE
+1124 IQEQE
-1134 DLTKAYDDLDRAI
+1134 KNRKTRNEEALRA
-1147 DKVYSTDAAKM
+1147 V
-1158 IEEQNRMLEEQQRL
+1158 E
-1172 IREQMQLEE
+1172 REL
-1181 DKKNTDEERLEQW
+1181 N
-1194 EDELHDIDN
+1194 DIDD
-1203 QIADNK
+1203 QIEANK

-1261 SIDSSKAM
+1261 TLQSSKAM
-1269 EEIRKTMQILYADGV
+1269 EEIRQKMREFYADKEF
-1284 LSQAD
+1284 
-1289 QNIVYDLAEKLQK
+1289 QNWEQQELYKMAEEYQK
-1302 DLDAEYGWSESLFK
+1302 QLDKDFAWAEDLFK
-1316 NMTEQSGSSRGFEA
+1316 DTTAQQASNGGFQA
-1330 MSQDTADELNGRFTT
+1330 MSQDTGSELNGRFTT

-1353 LDKVNALALD
+1353 LDKVRSLAID
-1363 TASIRQNM
+1363 TATISQNIS
-1371 AEMRNL
+1371 EMRNL

-1384 LESLVKSNN
+1384 LESIAKSNN

-1398 NARLGRIEEYTS
+1398 NSRLGKIEENTS

>member
-22 ADVKKANAELAK
+22 SDVKKANAELAK

-44 KIDSAFSGI
+44 KIDNAFSGI

-95 KATALMNQLTKTA
+95 KATALMSQLTKTA

-244 LQDSIDMMFNEIGQ
+244 LEDAIDIMFNEIGQ

-297 AVIAMTAVYTA
+297 AVIAATAIQTIQATAVGGLSKVMLIYEGVV
-308 QAAGIGALTLAE
+308 Q
-320 KLHYTWLVLV
+320 LVA
-330 EKAQKILNATMLTN
+330 KAQKILNATMLTN

-359 LVSLKTE
+359 LVMMKDE

-373 NEKYEESK
+373 EAEYNAKLEETARVEEERKKRVQELIKVAEDESK
-381 RKQIEAEEEHM
+381 STESRKAS
-392 RKVNELITIAG
+392 LA
-403 DEALSTDTRR
+403 
-413 NALVK
+413 K
-418 LEMQY
+418 LEKQY
-423 PSIFAQ
+423 PAIFEK

-435 KLKNIKK
+435 KLKNLKQIKLEIAEIEISND
-442 IKEEIAKLEAGK
+442 IKEIDKQLEDNQKRINDLNEK
-454 SIQNVENELDKVEA
+454 SEV
-468 RIKELEAKAKTKH
+468 KTH
-481 LVGYDA
+481 VGGGLHSTVVVT
-487 RDMAI
+487 
-492 YEGGLSAQ
+492 GGLSRA
-500 ERNELKV
+500 EDAELKM
-507 LKEREKELVKINK
+507 LKNK
-520 QKERERVLTNL
+520 NT
-531 SAFGEKTLNNE
+531 
-542 LKARKDLLAK
+542 
-552 MKMDGSTR
+552 
-560 GRIKG
+560 
-565 GILPGDYTIE
+565 
-575 ELEKS
+575 ELEKNR
-580 ISAMEHEIKR
+580 E
-590 RNDPQK
+590 
-596 TAAEWKKYYQDQYEA
+596 
-611 KRKAYN
+611 
-617 DFLKKQGTMT
+617 LKKQE
-627 QLEFETEAKRLKDE
+627 LDDLKNPKKTTTPTITTTTTTDKKAE
-641 MDAAKKEVDNYK
+641 DNAKK
-653 PAVNRGATQQ
+653 
-663 TQQEAERRL
+663 EAERRL
-672 KLQQDLADDLLKM
+672 KLQQELADDLLQM

-696 KDEGTAKRLAQINHD
+696 MDEGTAKRLAQINHD

-716 KEIEKQEKEWKKQ
+716 KEIEKQEKDWKKQ
-729 NIEAGVTTEENGLTK
+729 NIEAGATTEENGLTK

-754 AQNAEARKK
+754 AQNVQQQAKAQSELRKEEQQAMRDYLKEYGEYQEKRLAITEDYAERIKK
-763 AEREVYDDLENQMN
+763 AQNEGEIKTLEAERDKALADLDTQATKTT
-777 EYLSKYGDYLEKKQA
+777 SKIGKLFADMSGKSIAEMRKIAKDGQEA
-792 LTDIANQKA
+792 LDFIKGG
-801 KEAATQG
+801 KW
-808 ERAVIYAELREQLKQ
+808 
-823 LNFEEFLSSDAALAF
+823 DAAKGL
-838 GDIDNLSRETID
+838 NLGITEEMFKNFT
-850 RLIKKMREIRPE
+850 PE
-862 IIKTFNPEQ
+862 
-871 IAKFDNALNN
+871 D
-881 LEKADALNKN
+881 
-891 NILVNFIP
+891 V
-899 EVFQK
+899 
-904 QILLQTELNSAKER
+904 
-918 YNSLTEEQIRKEE
+918 EQIRQAIEQLTKSADDCEVGFAKMKTSWEDFVKAKNPKELQE
-931 EVKDQIK
+931 ALQGIIDGVNDYMDVASFASDVIGG
-938 LIEDEYERLTGEKIK
+938 LGEA
-953 FDPANFSEFEKQL
+953 FDS
-966 NTLYLNNPN
+966 
-975 AEQSIQ
+975 
-981 PLIDQYFNLDF
+981 
-992 QLQDI
+992 
-997 TTAAQDASGAM
+997 
-1008 ESLGGAGAGA
+1008 
-1018 AGGAAQTIAMVGTIV
+1018 
-1033 HAINDSVQSA
+1033 
-1043 KALIDDLAST
+1043 
-1053 ADALGADTEV
+1053 DALKGI
-1063 GSGWDTAQTFM
+1063 
-1074 SAFAEASQGATDA
+1074 AEGINVAMDAVNAASQGAQVGA
-1087 FEAFKSG
+1087 MFG
-1094 NPIGVIQGV
+1094 PIGAAAG
-1103 VKSFTAWIRGF
+1103 
-1114 AAIHDAKKER
+1114 AAIGLISSLAQSIAEIYDKKKEKQIQALED
-1124 DILDIQEQIE
+1124 DIH
-1134 DLTKAYDDLDRAI
+1134 DLEIAYDDLGREI
-1147 DKVYSTDAAKM
+1147 DKAYSTDAAKM

-1181 DKKNTDEERLEQW
+1181 DKKNTDDERLEQW

-1209 EAAVDAIYGEDIQS
+1209 EAALDAIYGEDIQS

-1231 YVGVWSDGSVKI
+1231 YVGVWSDGSAKI

-1261 SIDSSKAM
+1261 TIESSKAM
-1269 EEIRKTMQILYADGV
+1269 EEIRQKMKEFYADKEF
-1284 LSQAD
+1284 
-1289 QNIVYDLAEKLQK
+1289 QNWEQQELYKMAEEYQK
-1302 DLDAEYGWSESLFK
+1302 QLDKDYAWAEDLFK
-1316 NMTEQSGSSRGFEA
+1316 DTTAQQASNGGFQA
-1330 MSQDTADELNGRFTT
+1330 MSQDTGSELNGRFTT

-1353 LDKVNALALD
+1353 LDKVRSLAID
-1363 TASIRQNM
+1363 TATISQNIS
-1371 AEMRNL
+1371 EMRNL

-1384 LESLVKSNN
+1384 LESIAKSNN

-1398 NARLGRIEEYTS
+1398 NSRLGKIEENTS

>member
-44 KIDSAFSGI
+44 KIDNAFSGI

-95 KATALMNQLTKTA
+95 KATALMNQLVKTA

-244 LQDSIDMMFNEIGQ
+244 LEDAIDMMFNEIGQ

-297 AVIAMTAVYTA
+297 AVIAATAIQTIQATAVGGLSKVMLIYEGVV
-308 QAAGIGALTLAE
+308 Q
-320 KLHYTWLVLV
+320 LVA
-330 EKAQKILNATMLTN
+330 KAQKILNATMLTN

-359 LVSLKTE
+359 LVMMKDE

-373 NEKYEESK
+373 EAEYNAKLEETARVEEERKKRVQELIKVAEDESK
-381 RKQIEAEEEHM
+381 STESRKAS
-392 RKVNELITIAG
+392 LA
-403 DEALSTDTRR
+403 
-413 NALVK
+413 K
-418 LEMQY
+418 LEKQY
-423 PSIFAQ
+423 PAIFEK

-435 KLKNIKK
+435 KLKNLKQIKLEIAEIEISND
-442 IKEEIAKLEAGK
+442 IKEIDKQLEDNQKRINDLNEK
-454 SIQNVENELDKVEA
+454 SEV
-468 RIKELEAKAKTKH
+468 KTH
-481 LVGYDA
+481 VGGGL
-487 RDMAI
+487 RSTVVVT
-492 YEGGLSAQ
+492 GGLSRA
-500 ERNELKV
+500 EDAELKM
-507 LKEREKELVKINK
+507 LKNK
-520 QKERERVLTNL
+520 NT
-531 SAFGEKTLNNE
+531 
-542 LKARKDLLAK
+542 
-552 MKMDGSTR
+552 
-560 GRIKG
+560 
-565 GILPGDYTIE
+565 
-575 ELEKS
+575 ELEKNR
-580 ISAMEHEIKR
+580 E
-590 RNDPQK
+590 
-596 TAAEWKKYYQDQYEA
+596 
-611 KRKAYN
+611 
-617 DFLKKQGTMT
+617 LKKQE
-627 QLEFETEAKRLKDE
+627 LDDLKNPKKTTTPTTTTTTTTNKKAEDQ
-641 MDAAKKEVDNYK
+641 AKKE
-653 PAVNRGATQQ
+653 
-663 TQQEAERRL
+663 AERKL
-672 KLQQDLADDLLKM
+672 KLQQQLADDLLQM

-696 KDEGTAKRLAQINHD
+696 MDEGTAKRLAQINHD

-754 AQNAEARKK
+754 AQNVQQQAK
-763 AEREVYDDLENQMN
+763 AQ
-777 EYLSKYGDYLEKKQA
+777 
-792 LTDIANQKA
+792 
-801 KEAATQG
+801 
-808 ERAVIYAELREQLKQ
+808 AELRKEEQQAMRDYLKEYGEYQ
-823 LNFEEFLSSDAALAF
+823 EKRLAITEDYAERIKKAQNDGERKTLEAERDKTLADLDTQATKTTSAIGKLFADMSDKSIAEMRKIAQEGQKALDFIQGGKWDAAKGLTLGITEEMF
-838 GDIDNLSRETID
+838 KNFKPEDI
-850 RLIKKMREIRPE
+850 
-862 IIKTFNPEQ
+862 
-871 IAKFDNALNN
+871 
-881 LEKADALNKN
+881 
-891 NILVNFIP
+891 
-899 EVFQK
+899 
-904 QILLQTELNSAKER
+904 
-918 YNSLTEEQIRKEE
+918 EQIRQAIEQLTKSADDCEVGFAKMKTSWEDFVKAKNPKELQE
-931 EVKDQIK
+931 ALQGIIDGVNDYMDVASFASDVIGG
-938 LIEDEYERLTGEKIK
+938 LGEA
-953 FDPANFSEFEKQL
+953 FDS
-966 NTLYLNNPN
+966 
-975 AEQSIQ
+975 
-981 PLIDQYFNLDF
+981 
-992 QLQDI
+992 
-997 TTAAQDASGAM
+997 
-1008 ESLGGAGAGA
+1008 
-1018 AGGAAQTIAMVGTIV
+1018 
-1033 HAINDSVQSA
+1033 
-1043 KALIDDLAST
+1043 
-1053 ADALGADTEV
+1053 DALKGI
-1063 GSGWDTAQTFM
+1063 
-1074 SAFAEASQGATDA
+1074 AEGINVAMDAVNAASQGAQVGA
-1087 FEAFKSG
+1087 MFG
-1094 NPIGVIQGV
+1094 PIGAAAG
-1103 VKSFTAWIRGF
+1103 
-1114 AAIHDAKKER
+1114 AAIGLISSLAQSIAEIYDKKKEKQIQALED
-1124 DILDIQEQIE
+1124 DIH
-1134 DLTKAYDDLDRAI
+1134 DLEIAYDDLGRAI
-1147 DKVYSTDAAKM
+1147 DKAYSTDAAKM
-1158 IEEQNRMLEEQQRL
+1158 IDEQNRMLEEQQRL

-1181 DKKNTDEERLEQW
+1181 DKKNTDEERIKQW
-1194 EDELHDIDN
+1194 KDELHDIDN

-1209 EAAVDAIYGEDIQS
+1209 EAALDAIYGEDIQS

-1231 YVGVWSDGSVKI
+1231 YVSVWSDGSAKV

-1252 NMVKESIKA
+1252 NMVKEQIKA
-1261 SIDSSKAM
+1261 TIESSKAM
-1269 EEIRKTMQILYADGV
+1269 EEIRLKMKEFYADKEF
-1284 LSQAD
+1284 
-1289 QNIVYDLAEKLQK
+1289 QNWEQQELYKMAEAYQK
-1302 DLDAEYGWSESLFK
+1302 QLDEDYAWAENLFK
-1316 NMTEQSGSSRGFEA
+1316 DTTAQQASNGGFQA
-1330 MSQDTADELNGRFTT
+1330 MSQDTGSELNGRFTT

-1353 LDKVNALALD
+1353 LDKVRSLAID
-1363 TASIRQNM
+1363 TATISQNIT
-1371 AEMRNL
+1371 EMRNL

-1384 LESLVKSNN
+1384 LESIAKSNN

-1398 NARLGRIEEYTS
+1398 NSRLGKIEENTS